1 MTLAPTTDRSTR
13 KYRRPS
19 PEAWAAA
26 VAAWRTGAST
36 LEEIASGLGMSVRG
50 VQYRLAKEGARKG
63 EAIAEDARRIER
75 ETIEE
80 AFGDQPDRLQRGKR
94 ARQSSLDLAERIER
108 AASSILTEIE
118 ATPSTAGS
126 YAGSLRALS
135 LAAQLVERTF
145 AIKSSALGLSP
156 GDLDPEEL
164 PQIIIRDLS
173 EEELEAI
180 RAGHGDDD
188 EDEEVDCAFPS
199 SAEERGEMPKS

>member
-1 MTLAPTTDRSTR
+1 MGKPEPGKSRRYKRLSPT
-13 KYRRPS
+13 
-19 PEAWAAA
+19 EAAEAMA
-26 VAAWRTGAST
+26 RWRTGAET
-36 LEEIASGLGMSVRG
+36 LEEIAGAYG
-50 VQYRLAKEGARKG
+50 VSTRALQYKFRQAGAAKG
-63 EAIAEDARRIER
+63 EAIVEDARRIER

-126 YAGSLRALS
+126 YAGGLRALS

-145 AIKSSALGLSP
+145 AIKSSALGLLP

-164 PQIIIRDLS
+164 PQIIIRDLT

-180 RAGHGDDD
+180 RAGHGDGD